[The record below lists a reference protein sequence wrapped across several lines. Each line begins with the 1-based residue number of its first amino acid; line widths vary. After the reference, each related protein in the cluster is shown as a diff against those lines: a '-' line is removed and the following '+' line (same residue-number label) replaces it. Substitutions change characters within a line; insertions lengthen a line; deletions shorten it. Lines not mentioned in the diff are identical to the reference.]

1 MALHGTQ
8 WPYGTQWHS
17 MAPSDTQRQPMAL
30 SSPMAPNDTQW
41 HSVAVNGT
49 QWHPVA
55 LWHSIAP
62 NGTQWYPMAPSGP
75 MALNGTQWHSM
86 APSGTQW
93 PYGTQWHP
101 VALNGTVPH
110 PWHRDIPTVGSGS
123 LFTWGTHP
131 GALMWAISGV
141 VALGQR
147 CLTTRS
153 DDDARKRSLL
163 TFGFYCCYFNG
174 WDFGVCCTGGSQ
186 K

>member
-1 MALHGTQ
+1 MAPSGTI
-8 WPYGTQWHS
+8 WHSMAPNGLMAPNGTQWHPVIPKGSQWHSVALWHPMTPNGTQWQS
-17 MAPSDTQRQPMAL
+17 MAPSDTQRQPMA
-30 SSPMAPNDTQW
+30 
-41 HSVAVNGT
+41 
-49 QWHPVA
+49 
-55 LWHSIAP
+55 
-62 NGTQWYPMAPSGP
+62 PSGP
-75 MALNGTQWHSM
+75 MALNSTQWHPM
-86 APSGTQW
+86 VPNGTQW

>member
-1 MALHGTQ
+1 MALWHPVALNDTQ
-8 WPYGTQWHS
+8 WHTMAPSGTIWHS
-17 MAPSDTQRQPMAL
+17 MAPNGL
-30 SSPMAPNDTQW
+30 MAP
-41 HSVAVNGT
+41 NGT
-49 QWHPVA
+49 QWHPVIPKGSQWHSVA
-55 LWHSIAP
+55 LWHPMTP
-62 NGTQWYPMAPSGP
+62 NGTQW
-75 MALNGTQWHSM
+75 QSM

-153 DDDARKRSLL
+153 DDDARKRSPL

>member
-75 MALNGTQWHSM
+75 M
-86 APSGTQW
+86 
-93 PYGTQWHP
+93 
-101 VALNGTVPH
+101 ALNGTVPH

>member
-1 MALHGTQ
+1 MAPSGTQGHSVALWHSVALNGTQ

-17 MAPSDTQRQPMAL
+17 MTPSGTTWH
-30 SSPMAPNDTQW
+30 SMAPNGLMAPSGTQW
-41 HSVAVNGT
+41 HPVTPKGS

-55 LWHSIAP
+55 LWHS
-62 NGTQWYPMAPSGP
+62 MAPS
-75 MALNGTQWHSM
+75 
-86 APSGTQW
+86 
-93 PYGTQWHP
+93 GTQWHP

-141 VALGQR
+141 VALGQW